1 MMIDIHSH
9 ILPGVDDG
17 SEDLSTSLEM
27 LRMAAESGVEAI
39 VATPHCNIPGEFDN
53 YADEKLLRAFEVLRE
68 EAKSNGIPV
77 KILSGMEVFTTE
89 ELPQLVLKKQVWTL
103 NHTRYL
109 LMEFGF
115 DEDPDFCEEI
125 LEELKKLGIRP
136 VIAHP
141 ERYYFLQYDP
151 QIAYEW
157 CTSGC
162 ALQLNKGSL
171 LGSFGEEARHTS
183 HALLRHNLAACV
195 ASDAHGTYQRNPD
208 MQDARQYVDRM
219 YSPEYGH
226 LLFEVNPRRIL
237 KGERLYGYE
246 ARPF

>member
-1 MMIDIHSH
+1 MIDIHSH

-17 SEDLSTSLEM
+17 SEDLSMSLEM
-27 LRMAAESGVEAI
+27 LRMAAESGSEAI
-39 VATPHCNIPGEFDN
+39 VATPHCNIPGTYENF
-53 YADEKLLRAFEVLRE
+53 ADEALSKKMHTLKE
-68 EAKSNGIPV
+68 EAKESGLPIQ
-77 KILSGMEVFTTE
+77 ILTGMEVYATK
-89 ELPQLVLKKQVWTL
+89 ELPQIIKDRRVWTL

-115 DEDPDFCEEI
+115 DEDPAFCWQIIEEI
-125 LEELKKLGIRP
+125 KALGVRP

>member
-27 LRMAAESGVEAI
+27 LRMAADSGVEAI
-39 VATPHCNIPGEFDN
+39 VATPHCNIPGEFEN

-115 DEDPDFCEEI
+115 DEDPGFCEEI

-141 ERYYFLQYDP
+141 ERYYFLQADP

-162 ALQLNKGSL
+162 TLQLNKGSL
-171 LGSFGEEARHTS
+171 LGSFGDESRRTA
-183 HALLRHNLAACV
+183 HALIEHGLAACV
-195 ASDAHGTYQRNPD
+195 ASDAHGTRYRTTV
-208 MQDARQYVDRM
+208 MAEARQYVDQV
-219 YSPEYGH
+219 YGLEYGR
-226 LLFEVNPRRIL
+226 LLFEINPQRIL
-237 KGERLYGYE
+237 QGKDLYGYE
-246 ARPF
+246 VIPF